1 MTEIDISAE
10 FGPWKLNEAGH
21 VAYNWV
27 EFGDAQAL
35 LNTPGPTSVIVRLK
49 MIVNRAHADAIKAGT
64 EEPVVVQFRMMTGAA
79 RPFAALLETACDR
92 SEGRAATLSG

>member
-1 MTEIDISAE
+1 MAVDISAE
-10 FGPWKLNEAGH
+10 FGPWKRDETGNIT
-21 VAYNWV
+21 YNWV

-49 MIVNRAHADAIKAGT
+49 MIVNQAHADAIKAGT
-64 EEPVVVQFRMMTGAA
+64 EEPVVLQFRMMTGAA

-92 SEGRAATLSG
+92 SDGKAATLSG